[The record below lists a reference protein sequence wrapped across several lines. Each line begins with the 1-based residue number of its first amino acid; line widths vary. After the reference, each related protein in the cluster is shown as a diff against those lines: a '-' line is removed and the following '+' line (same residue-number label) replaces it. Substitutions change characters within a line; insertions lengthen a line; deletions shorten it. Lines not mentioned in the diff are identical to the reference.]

1 VSDAREAALIV
12 LYEAA
17 MAGLDEP
24 DTTELTAKAKRI
36 VDGVTANTGEIDAAL
51 AKASHNWALTRMPP
65 VDRSVLRVA
74 AFELAHTD
82 TPVGVIISEAVALAK
97 RYSTERS
104 ASFVNGVLAALAEA
118 SGR

>member
-1 VSDAREAALIV
+1 MSDARESALIV

-24 DTTELTAKAKRI
+24 DTTGMTAKAKRI
-36 VDGVTANTGEIDAAL
+36 VDGVTAHITEIDAAL
-51 AKASHNWALTRMPP
+51 TQASHHWALTRMPP
-65 VDRSVLRVA
+65 VDRSVLRIA

-104 ASFVNGVLAALAEA
+104 APFVNGVLAALAEGA
-118 SGR
+118 GR

>member
-1 VSDAREAALIV
+1 V

-17 MAGLDEP
+17 LAGLDHP
-24 DTTELTAKAKRI
+24 DTTGLTAKAKRI
-36 VDGVTANTGEIDAAL
+36 VDGVAAHMDEIDDAL
-51 AKASHNWALTRMPP
+51 AEASHNWALTRMPP

-82 TPVGVIISEAVALAK
+82 TPVGVIISEAVALVK

-104 ASFVNGVLAALAEA
+104 APFVNGVLAALADA
-118 SGR
+118 AGR